1 MRQKYRKAGVVCNV
15 VIHIHGDVGQLITGD
30 VSVDSIRVNQNM
42 KGNVGMVAGRDIINE
57 SLGEAIARFVAGKLD
72 EV

>member
-30 VSVDSIRVNQNM
+30 VSTDSIRVTQNM

-57 SLGEAIARFVAGKLD
+57 SLREAIARLVAGKLD
-72 EV
+72 GV